1 MKLLLL
7 AGTRPEVIK
16 MAGVAYAL
24 QQRPDI
30 QSLFC
35 STGQHRS
42 MLDDTMADLR
52 LKADVDL
59 GVMEHARGL
68 TDLTAYILQKLDP
81 VIANFSPG
89 WVIVQGDTTTAMAG
103 ALAAFYRKVPVAH
116 VEAGLRTYNLYSPWP
131 EEGNRKIVS
140 AIATR
145 HFAPTQVSRANLIA
159 EGIAD
164 ASIVVTGNSVID
176 ALLHTRAKIMDDAR
190 LRDELNARLGWIDPN
205 KRLILVT
212 GHRRE
217 NFGEGFRTICE
228 ALKTLS
234 HRPDV
239 QIIYPLHLN
248 PAVKGPVHEALGQ
261 EANIRL
267 IEPLSYTP
275 FVHLMMRCHL
285 IMTDS
290 GGVQEEAPSLGKPVL
305 VMRDTSERPEAIT
318 AGTARLVGT
327 SVATIVQAA
336 NAVLDDATIYET
348 MSRASNPYGD
358 GTAGRCIVRSLC
370 DPVLL

>member
-1 MKLLLL
+1 MNK
-7 AGTRPEVIK
+7 
-16 MAGVAYAL
+16 
-24 QQRPDI
+24 
-30 QSLFC
+30 
-35 STGQHRS
+35 
-42 MLDDTMADLR
+42 
-52 LKADVDL
+52 
-59 GVMEHARGL
+59 
-68 TDLTAYILQKLDP
+68 
-81 VIANFSPG
+81 
-89 WVIVQGDTTTAMAG
+89 
-103 ALAAFYRKVPVAH
+103 
-116 VEAGLRTYNLYSPWP
+116 
-131 EEGNRKIVS
+131 
-140 AIATR
+140 
-145 HFAPTQVSRANLIA
+145 
-159 EGIAD
+159 
-164 ASIVVTGNSVID
+164 
-176 ALLHTRAKIMDDAR
+176 
-190 LRDELNARLGWIDPN
+190 RLGWIDPN

-248 PAVKGPVHEALGQ
+248 PAVKGPAHEALGN

-275 FVHLMMRCHL
+275 FVHLMMRAHL

-327 SVATIVQAA
+327 SVATIVEAA
-336 NAVLDDATIYET
+336 NAVLDNATIYEA

-358 GTAGRCIVRSLC
+358 GTAGERIVRSLC
-370 DPVLL
+370 EPAP

>member
-16 MAGVAYAL
+16 MAGLVFEL
-24 QQRPDI
+24 RRRPGI
-30 QSLFC
+30 QSMFC

-42 MLDDTMADLR
+42 MLDETMADLQ

-59 GVMEHARGL
+59 RVMDHARGL
-68 TDLTAYILQKLDP
+68 TDLTAVLLQKLDP
-81 VIANFSPG
+81 VIAEFGPD

-103 ALAAFYRKVPVAH
+103 ALAAFYRKIPVAH
-116 VEAGLRTYNLYSPWP
+116 VEAGLRTRNLYSPWP
-131 EEGNRKIVS
+131 EEGNRKIVG
-140 AIATR
+140 AIAAR
-145 HFAPTQVSRANLIA
+145 HFAPTSVSRANLVA
-159 EGIAD
+159 EGIA
-164 ASIVVTGNSVID
+164 AQSIVVTGNSVID
-176 ALLHTRAKIMDDAR
+176 ALLHTRDKITNDAR
-190 LRDELNARLGWIDPN
+190 LRAELDQRLSWVDPN

-217 NFGEGFRTICE
+217 NFGEGFRNICA

-234 HRPDV
+234 RRPDV
-239 QIIYPLHLN
+239 QIVYPLHLN
-248 PAVKGPVHEALGQ
+248 PAVKGPVHDALGS

-267 IEPLSYTP
+267 IEPLGYTP
-275 FVHLMMRCHL
+275 FVHLMMRSHL
-285 IMTDS
+285 ILTDS

-327 SVATIVQAA
+327 SATTIVQAA
-336 NAVLDDATIYET
+336 GEVLDNVKLYDS
-348 MSRASNPYGD
+348 MSRTSNPYGD
-358 GTAGRCIVRSLC
+358 GTAGRRIVRSL
-370 DPVLL
+370 LEQNE